1 MSKAVVANV
10 FIRFYV
16 DELDCNLKSKEYMQM
31 KCTIK
36 RLNNHYLKRP
46 AFNELFLKRSPSY
59 FFKIS
64 SCVEKLDYILTMEDR
79 SV

>member
-16 DELDCNLKSKEYMQM
+16 DELDCNLKSNECMEM

-46 AFNELFLKRSPSY
+46 AFNELFLSPSY

>member
-1 MSKAVVANV
+1 MSNAVVANV

-16 DELDCNLKSKEYMQM
+16 DELDSNLKSKEYMQM

-46 AFNELFLKRSPSY
+46 AFNELFLKWKSQL
-59 FFKIS
+59 F
-64 SCVEKLDYILTMEDR
+64 L
-79 SV
+79 